1 MEDVIK
7 IVKSLQESGLLME
20 SVGETI
26 ENETTEQ
33 KDRFLSLL
41 IRTLGSTLLGNLL
54 SIKGARA
61 AGQGRGVIGAGDG
74 IIRGDLFMLAH
85 SLTNFEYKDMKI
97 NPNLMVFI

>member
-41 IRTLGSTLLGNLL
+41 VGTLGSTLLGNLL

-61 AGQGRGVIGAGDG
+61 AGQGVIGAGDG